1 MRYEE
6 SEIKYNEKKSHQTNP
21 SMIDFGLDPGQ
32 AQMLDG
38 PMSRYETKT

>member
-6 SEIKYNEKKSHQTNP
+6 FEIKYNAKKNHQTNP

-32 AQMLDG
+32 AQMLDE
-38 PMSRYETKT
+38 PMSRYETKM